1 MENEMNNSKQE
12 IVESSL
18 RGMAGPKLVVLS
30 FLILILI
37 YYTMLHSEISKKI
50 TKSGELS
57 AVTSAHQVDK
67 YISTGIDIMR
77 LACHTLDNMIRD
89 GRSKDEILDFMKN
102 QSISVETITLGNSKG
117 IYGFIDGDF
126 LIGSGWV
133 PHDGYVPSSRP
144 WYIGARASIGRIAII
159 DPYLDVQTGKIV
171 ITLAKTLCD
180 VKSIA
185 AMDFSLDRLQTLTE
199 GLAAQSESDME
210 IILDRKYMVI
220 AHSDKSEVGKN
231 YLAEEGTFG
240 GALVEKLR
248 SSDKDSF
255 SFWFGGANYIV
266 YTVPVVNDWICLSVF
281 DVTSEFRQLR
291 NILAFTVIAS
301 LLVIAVAISVTVS
314 YKRKDRLTQLLNK
327 KAERAAAA
335 NEAKSSF
342 LSRMSH
348 EIRTPINAVL
358 GMNEMILRESGE
370 QKTLEYA
377 GNIRAAGTTLLGLI
391 NDILD
396 FSKIEAGKME
406 IIPADYD
413 LSTLITELVNMI
425 QARAEAKWLKLK
437 FSMDAKLPK
446 RLNGDEVRIR
456 QVIMNLLTNAVKY
469 TKKGSITF
477 RIVCERIPSDPKS
490 VYLNVSVSDTG
501 IGIKPEDMKKL
512 FSEFERI
519 EEKRNRSIEGTGLG
533 LNITKC
539 LLEAMG
545 SELKVDSEYGK
556 GSKFSFRLKQKVV
569 SWEPLGD
576 YEAVYRASLSER
588 KKFSG
593 NFIAPDALVLMVD
606 DAPMNLTVFKNLL
619 KRTHI
624 QIDTA
629 SGGRESLELMREK
642 KYDVIFLDHMMP
654 DMDGIETL
662 HSLKAETDNPNLN
675 TPSVC
680 LTANAISGAREK
692 YLAEGFDGYLTKP
705 IDSEE
710 LEATLLRYLPSEKVL
725 APEEGNFSNGGDTGA
740 AAELPDWLLKI
751 EEIDPRAGLL
761 RCGGEECYLETL
773 KIYGEGAAVH
783 ADEIEAFWR
792 HAGDVSAG
800 DDRARD
806 IDNVTIKVHA
816 LKSMSRII
824 GAEALGAL
832 AEKLELA
839 GKAGDTAALDAELGS
854 LLARYRALG
863 MALSPLY
870 TSAGKER
877 NEEDLPPISEK
888 ELRDAY
894 DSIREFAAG
903 LDPDSVNY
911 VLDRLSEFHLP
922 EDDRER
928 VEQLRRAVSSLD
940 WDRINEILS

>member
-1 MENEMNNSKQE
+1 MTNRKQE
-12 IVESSL
+12 IIESTL

-30 FLILILI
+30 FLIVILI

-89 GRSKDEILDFMKN
+89 ERSKDEILDFMKN
-102 QSISVETITLGNSKG
+102 QSISVETITSGNSKG
-117 IYGFIDGDF
+117 IYALIDGDF

-133 PHDGYVPSSRP
+133 PYDGYIPSSRP
-144 WYIGARASIGRIAII
+144 WYIGARASIGRITII
-159 DPYLDVQTGKIV
+159 DPYLDAQTGKIV

-180 VKSIA
+180 AKSVA

-199 GLAAQSESDME
+199 RLAAQSESDME

-220 AHSDKSEVGKN
+220 AHSDQSEVGKK

-240 GALVEKLR
+240 GALVGKLR

-255 SFWFGGANYIV
+255 SFWFRGANYIV
-266 YTVPVVNDWICLSVF
+266 YAVPVVNDWICLSVF

-291 NILAFTVIAS
+291 NILAFTIIAS
-301 LLVIAVAISVTVS
+301 LLVITVALFVTVS
-314 YKRKDRLTQLLNK
+314 YNRKDRLTQLLNK

-335 NEAKSSF
+335 SEAKSSF

-358 GMNEMILRESGE
+358 GMNEMILRESSE
-370 QKTLEYA
+370 QNIIEYSEDIRTA
-377 GNIRAAGTTLLGLI
+377 GNTLLGLV

-396 FSKIEAGKME
+396 FSRIEARKME
-406 IIPADYD
+406 IIPAAYD
-413 LSTLITELVNMI
+413 VSFLINDLVNMI
-425 QARAEAKWLKLK
+425 QTKADSKGLLLKPDFDENIPK
-437 FSMDAKLPK
+437 KLY
-446 RLNGDEVRIR
+446 GDEVRIK
-456 QVIMNLLTNAVKY
+456 QVIMNILTNAVKY
-469 TKKGSITF
+469 TIEGSVTF
-477 RIVCERIPSDPKS
+477 HIGYEKIPDEPDC
-490 VYLNVSVSDTG
+490 VLLDVAVMDTG
-501 IGIKPEDMKKL
+501 IGIKPEDIKKL

-533 LNITKC
+533 LNIIKP
-539 LLEAMG
+539 LLEIMG
-545 SELKVDSEYGK
+545 SSLKVESEYGR

-576 YEAVYRASLSER
+576 YHAAFRASLLER
-588 KKFSG
+588 KKFGGS
-593 NFIAPDALVLMVD
+593 FIAPDALVLMVD
-606 DAPMNLTVFKNLL
+606 DAPMNLTVFRNLL

-624 QIDTA
+624 QIDMA
-629 SGGRESLELMREK
+629 SGGREALELMREK

-662 HSLKAETDNPNLN
+662 HSLKAETDNPNLS

-680 LTANAISGAREK
+680 LTANAISGAREW

-705 IDSEE
+705 INSEE
-710 LEATLLRYLPSEKVL
+710 LEATLLRYLPSGKVL
-725 APEEGNFSNGGDTGA
+725 SPDEDNSSNGGDTGPSVQ
-740 AAELPDWLLKI
+740 LPDWLLKI
-751 EEIDPRAGLL
+751 EEIDTRAGLK

-773 KIYGEGAAVH
+773 KIYGEGTAVN
-783 ADEIEAFWR
+783 ADEIESLWR
-792 HAGDVSAG
+792 HAGDASAG
-800 DDRARD
+800 SGRAGD
-806 IDNVTIKVHA
+806 LANVTIKVHA

-824 GAEALGAL
+824 GAESLGVL
-832 AEKLELA
+832 AEKLESA
-839 GKAGDTAALDAELGS
+839 GKTGDETTLEAELND
-854 LLARYRALG
+854 LLVRYRALG
-863 MALSPLY
+863 TALSPLY
-870 TSAGKER
+870 TSAGNER
-877 NEEDLPPISEK
+877 NEKGLPLISEK

-911 VLDRLSEFHLP
+911 VLNRLSEFLLP

-928 VEQLRRAVSSLD
+928 VEQLRRAISNLD
-940 WDRINEILS
+940 WDRINETLS